1 MFAKMMSA
9 LVVASF
15 VAPMAQASGSYIYK
29 TKEPQQMAIINTGSL
44 SLQKRLEM
52 IEGAKRTIEV
62 EFFIYNIDEAGRLF
76 TQALVKKA
84 REGVKV
90 RVLIDYGWP
99 IAKLDT
105 FYATLLEQN
114 GVEVRYYNPNIS
126 FELFKGQFRSHRK
139 ALIVDDTEGMTG
151 GRNIADEYFDLS
163 TEYNFI
169 DRDVYVRGTVARAMR
184 ESFERFWSS
193 DLTKKPELEK
203 APKSSDFG
211 PVSFGAVGNN
221 HGVVRFA
228 QAKERYEA
236 GMKKANDYLLQTAK
250 DRLVLQ
256 SLKSMSKLNDGRLQL
271 RTCND
276 SVFAAD
282 IPGIGEKSR
291 VLFQEI
297 TAQLNDVRKS
307 VYIESPYFVTTDN
320 GMDFLRNYL
329 KKGVDIHVYTNS
341 LNSTDAIYTTATF
354 YPRIGSLI
362 QEGMKVFI
370 YKGASLTGQ
379 DFLSHEIK
387 QARWGIHA
395 KSAVLDEKTIM
406 VGTFNVDPRSRNIN
420 AEMAV
425 MCRDSQEL
433 AADVLNSMKEHEAQS
448 VQLNGE
454 GDPIDGTSGF
464 ANVSIPKRILYYL
477 SAPLSNAFDFL
488 L

>member
-1 MFAKMMSA
+1 MLSQMMGAVLISSLMVQAASA
-9 LVVASF
+9 AE
-15 VAPMAQASGSYIYK
+15 SYVFK

-44 SLQKRLEM
+44 SLQKRLQM
-52 IEGAKRTIEV
+52 IESAKRTIEV

-84 REGVKV
+84 REGVQV

-114 GVEVRYYNPNIS
+114 GVQVRYYNPNVS
-126 FELFKGQFRSHRK
+126 FELLKGQFRSHRK
-139 ALIVDDTEGMTG
+139 ALIVDDNEGMTG

-163 TEYNFI
+163 PEYNFI
-169 DRDVYVRGTVARAMR
+169 DRDVYVRGSVARAMR

-193 DLTKKPELEK
+193 ELTKKPDLEK
-203 APKSSDFG
+203 APVASQYGVDVYG
-211 PVSFGAVGNN
+211 PQANSRYQSVKA
-221 HGVVRFA
+221 RFD
-228 QAKERYEA
+228 A
-236 GMKKANDYLLQTAK
+236 GMKKANDYLLQNDK
-250 DRLVLQ
+250 DRQVLE
-256 SLKSMSKLNDGRLQL
+256 SLKGLAALEDGSVRMH
-271 RTCND
+271 TCND
-276 SVFAAD
+276 TMFAAD
-282 IPGIGEKSR
+282 IPGIGSKSR

-307 VYIESPYFVTTDN
+307 IYVESPYFVTTKN
-320 GMDFLRNYL
+320 GMSFLKNYL
-329 KKGVDIHVYTNS
+329 QKGLDINVYTNS
-341 LNSTDAIYTTATF
+341 LNSTDAVYTTATF
-354 YPRIGSLI
+354 YPRVGELI
-362 QEGMKVFI
+362 QDGMKVFI

-379 DFLSHEIK
+379 DFISPEVQ

-425 MCRDSQEL
+425 ICRDNPQL
-433 AADVLNSMKEHEAQS
+433 AAEVLTNMKEHQAQS
-448 VQLNGE
+448 VQLNGA
-454 GDPIDGTSGF
+454 GKPVDGSSAF
-464 ANVSIPKRILYYL
+464 ANVSVPKRIMYYL
-477 SAPLSNAFDFL
+477 SAPLSNVFDFL

>member
-1 MFAKMMSA
+1 MFAQMMGA
-9 LVVASF
+9 LLVTSF
-15 VAPMAQASGSYIYK
+15 VGQAAVAASSYIYK

-52 IEGAKRTIEV
+52 IESAKRTIEV

-139 ALIVDDTEGMTG
+139 ALIVDDNESMTG

-163 TEYNFI
+163 PEYNFI

-184 ESFERFWSS
+184 ESFERFWNS
-193 DLTKKPELEK
+193 DLTKKPDLEK
-203 APKSSDFG
+203 EPVANRYGVNVYGHRSDSNYMSQKS
-211 PVSFGAVGNN
+211 
-221 HGVVRFA
+221 
-228 QAKERYEA
+228 RYDA
-236 GMKKANDYLLQTAK
+236 GMKKANDYLVQTAK

-256 SLKSMSKLNDGRLQL
+256 SLKSMSKLNDGRFRLH
-271 RTCND
+271 TCND

-307 VYIESPYFVTTDN
+307 VAIESPYFVTTDD
-320 GMDFLRNYL
+320 GMSFLRNYL
-329 KKGVDIHVYTNS
+329 KKGIDIHVYTNS

-354 YPRIGSLI
+354 YPRVGSLI

-370 YKGASLTGQ
+370 YKGEALTGQ
-379 DFLSHEIK
+379 DFLGPEIK

-425 MCRDSQEL
+425 MCRDNQEL
-433 AADVLNSMKEHEAQS
+433 AADVLNNMKEHEAQS

-454 GDPIDGTSGF
+454 GKPVDGSSAF
-464 ANVSIPKRILYYL
+464 ANVSVPKRIMYYL
-477 SAPLSNAFDFL
+477 SAPLSNVFDFL

>member
-1 MFAKMMSA
+1 MLSMMMGTLLVSSLMVSA
-9 LVVASF
+9 ALA
-15 VAPMAQASGSYIYK
+15 GESYVFK
-29 TKEPQQMAIINTGSL
+29 TKEPQQMAIINTGAL

-105 FYATLLEQN
+105 FYATLLAEN
-114 GVEVRYYNPNIS
+114 GVQVRYYNPSIS

-139 ALIVDDTEGMTG
+139 GLVIDDNEGMTG

-163 TEYNFI
+163 TDYNFI
-169 DRDVYVRGTVARAMR
+169 DRDIYVRGTVARAIR
-184 ESFERFWSS
+184 ESFERFWNSEM
-193 DLTKKPELEK
+193 TKEPDFEK
-203 APKSSDFG
+203 EPIASQYG
-211 PVSFGAVGNN
+211 VGIY
-221 HGVVRFA
+221 GSQADDRF
-228 QAKERYEA
+228 QEAKNRYDA
-236 GMKKANDYLLQTAK
+236 GMKKANDYLLQNGK
-250 DRLVLQ
+250 DRQVLE
-256 SLKSMSKLNDGRLQL
+256 SLKGMATLNDGGVRLH
-271 RTCND
+271 TCND
-276 SVFAAD
+276 TIFAAD
-282 IPGIGEKSR
+282 IPGIGSKSR

-297 TAQLNDVRKS
+297 EAQLRGVRKS
-307 VYIESPYFVTTDN
+307 VYVESPYFVATK
-320 GMDFLRNYL
+320 GGISYL
-329 KKGVDIHVYTNS
+329 KEYLSKGLDINVYTNS

-354 YPRIGSLI
+354 YPRVGELI
-362 QEGMKVFI
+362 QNGMKVFI
-370 YKGASLTGQ
+370 YKGDSLYGQ
-379 DFLSHEIK
+379 DFLTTEIK

-425 MCRDSQEL
+425 MCRDNPEL
-433 AADVLNSMKEHEAQS
+433 AAEVLNNMKEHQTQS
-448 VQLNGE
+448 VQLNSE
-454 GDPIDGTSGF
+454 GKPVDGSSAF

-477 SAPLSNAFDFL
+477 SAPLSNVFDFL